1 MNNVRYKTARL
12 LKKTSMYRSRYVYNR
27 HYLPRAVCLT
37 DPPQLTPVSLP
48 QQGPITPCIFFS
60 NTKSV
65 KNSTR
70 DFFKKKNMFQVFFFF
85 LSLPTEP
92 SRLGGKV
99 LENPEGTFHL
109 TQEEKLIC
117 PKTPPDE
124 QRDVSVESTTTGKR
138 V

>member
-85 LSLPTEP
+85 FPCQRNHPDWEAKSLKILKAHFI
-92 SRLGGKV
+92 S
-99 LENPEGTFHL
+99 H
-109 TQEEKLIC
+109 
-117 PKTPPDE
+117 
-124 QRDVSVESTTTGKR
+124 KR
-138 V
+138 KS